1 MPRDTF
7 DAYSARM
14 GDKRDDEPV
23 AEKSDFGLPALAAQH
38 TSAGLALDQL
48 SAALAG
54 MLASGD
60 DPYSSAPQDSES
72 GELGEDPHDRA
83 ADADDACEI
92 TPRSILEAM
101 LFVGSPQNE
110 PLASKQVAALMRGVR
125 PAEIDALVRDLNE
138 AYERRNCPY
147 TIVQEG
153 GGYRLALRAEF
164 ARLRDKFYGKVRLAR
179 LSQAAIEVLAAVA
192 YNEPTT
198 SEEVTRLRGTASG
211 HVLAHLVRRQLLRL
225 ERSAGGPRRVVYS
238 TTPRFL
244 ELFGLE
250 SLADLPRSGELE
262 QA

>member
-1 MPRDTF
+1 MEE
-7 DAYSARM
+7 
-14 GDKRDDEPV
+14 KRDDEP
-23 AEKSDFGLPALAAQH
+23 AEAKSEFGLPALASEQ
-38 TSAGLALDQL
+38 TGAGLALDQL
-48 SAALAG
+48 SVALAG
-54 MLASGD
+54 MLTSGD
-60 DPYSSAPQDSES
+60 DPYSSASREAKSGES
-72 GELGEDPHDRA
+72 GEDQKDRA

-110 PLASKQVAALMRGVR
+110 PLSGKQVAGLMRGVR
-125 PAEIDALVRDLNE
+125 PEEIDRLVRELNE

-153 GGYRLALRAEF
+153 SGYRLLLREEF
-164 ARLRDKFYGKVRLAR
+164 ARLRDKFYGNVRRAR

-192 YNEPTT
+192 YSEPIPA
-198 SEEVTRLRGTASG
+198 EEVTRLRGTASG
-211 HVLAHLVRRQLLRL
+211 HVLTHLVRRQLLRL
-225 ERSAGGPRRVVYS
+225 ERSAGGPWRVVYY

-262 QA
+262 QP